1 MNHTGKNYGDM
12 TLEELQRELR
22 EAFLDTD
29 ILDEPLNDELE
40 QIREAMNRKRP
51 VEYLYT
57 PEESW
62 ARFWEKNEE
71 ELETILRREADP
83 ISQRDDAER
92 LRVSAG
98 SRMRSSRPGRVL
110 RGVLIAAVIT
120 VLLAGAALAAN
131 FAGLW
136 AWVPRWNAAAGRY
149 EPAATEVS
157 GESPIREALA
167 ELGITEPVYPAWL
180 PEDFSITESRISKE
194 PLVLVEQY
202 AKGDRHL
209 SITVT
214 PIDGFKTAVYQK
226 GEVFPQEYWC
236 GQALNYVFG
245 NGEIITAVWYTKNYV
260 TTVSGNLTLGELRQ
274 IVSSVYPVVSTDP

>member
-98 SRMRSSRPGRVL
+98 SRMRASRPGRVL

-136 AWVPRWNAAAGRY
+136 AWAPQWNAAAGRY

-157 GESPIREALA
+157 EESPIREALA
-167 ELGITEPVYPAWL
+167 ELGITEPVYPAKL
-180 PEDFSITESRISKE
+180 PEGFVITESRISKE

-274 IVSSVYPVVSTDP
+274 VVSSVYPVVSTDP

>member
-1 MNHTGKNYGDM
+1 M
-12 TLEELQRELR
+12 
-22 EAFLDTD
+22 
-29 ILDEPLNDELE
+29 
-40 QIREAMNRKRP
+40 
-51 VEYLYT
+51 
-57 PEESW
+57 
-62 ARFWEKNEE
+62 
-71 ELETILRREADP
+71 
-83 ISQRDDAER
+83 
-92 LRVSAG
+92 
-98 SRMRSSRPGRVL
+98 
-110 RGVLIAAVIT
+110 IT

-136 AWVPRWNAAAGRY
+136 AWAPQWNAAAGRY

-157 GESPIREALA
+157 GDSPIPAALA

-180 PEDFSITESRISKE
+180 PEDFSITESHISKE

-274 IVSSVYPVVSTDP
+274 VVSSVYPVVSTDP

>member
-40 QIREAMNRKRP
+40 QIREELNRRRP

-83 ISQRDDAER
+83 ISRRADAER

-98 SRMRSSRPGRVL
+98 SRMRASRPGRVL

-136 AWVPRWNAAAGRY
+136 AWAPQWNAAAGRY

-157 GESPIREALA
+157 GDSPIPAALA
-167 ELGITEPVYPAWL
+167 ELGITEPVYPAKL
-180 PEDFSITESRISKE
+180 PEGFVITESRISEE
-194 PLVLVEQY
+194 PLVLMEQY
-202 AKGDRHL
+202 ARGDRHL

-260 TTVSGNLTLGELRQ
+260 TTVSGNLTLGELRKV
-274 IVSSVYPVVSTDP
+274 VSSVYPVVSTDP